1 MKDEVIL
8 NIVLMFKDMGYNT
21 ENLAEKLYILLKD
34 VTISRADTA
43 LALRN
48 DDLNERLLKNFLAAK
63 MVKGCTQKTIEAYG
77 KILQQILK
85 KIGKSCCD
93 ISTNDIRV
101 FSAIRLTQDRISK
114 VTANTELRYL
124 RTFFAWLTT
133 EEIIAKNPM
142 LKIESIKATKKKK
155 KAFSDMECEK
165 LRSSCATAME
175 KAIIEVL
182 LSTGCRVSEL
192 CAMKIEEIK
201 DGEIIVHGKGDKE
214 RVTYLNA
221 KAELALKQ
229 YLLQR
234 KDSNPYVF
242 PAGKSAATSNIA
254 SRVSRNWFMNPSLV
268 GVGMRDKSGIEQTVR
283 RIGRHAGVENTHP
296 HRFRRTCATQ
306 ALRRGM
312 PIELVSK
319 MLGHEQLST
328 TQIYLDLRDE
338 DLEAAHRRY
347 VV

>member
-1 MKDEVIL
+1 MKDEIVN
-8 NIVLMFKDMGYNT
+8 NIVLMIHDMGYNV
-21 ENLAEKLYILLKD
+21 EDLAERLYILLKD
-34 VTISRADTA
+34 VSISRAETA
-43 LALRN
+43 LAVRS
-48 DDLNERLLKNFLAAK
+48 DDLNERLLKSFLAAK
-63 MVKGCTQKTIEAYG
+63 MVKGCTQRTIEAYG
-77 KILQQILK
+77 KILRQILK

-101 FSAIRLTQDRISK
+101 YSAIRITQDGIAK

-124 RTFFAWLTT
+124 RTFFAWLSS

-142 LKIESIKATKKKK
+142 LKVESIKAPKTKK
-155 KAFSDMECEK
+155 KAFSDLECEK
-165 LRSSCATAME
+165 LRNACVNPME

-192 CAMKIEEIK
+192 CGMKIEEING
-201 DGEIIVHGKGDKE
+201 GEIIVHGKGDKD
-214 RVTYLNA
+214 RITYLNA

-234 KDSNPYVF
+234 KDSNPYIF
-242 PAGKSAATSNIA
+242 PAGKNATLN
-254 SRVSRNWFMNPSLV
+254 RLVKHNKEWFKDPSLV
-268 GVGMRDKSGIEQTVR
+268 GVGMRDKSGIEQAVR
-283 RIGRHAGVENTHP
+283 KIGRRAGVENTHP
-296 HRFRRTCATQ
+296 HRFRRTCATL

-319 MLGHEQLST
+319 MLGHEQLTT
-328 TQIYLDLRDE
+328 TQIYLDLTDE
-338 DLEAAHRRY
+338 ELASAHRRY

>member
-1 MKDEVIL
+1 MKDEIIL
-8 NIVLMFKDMGYNT
+8 NIVLMLKDMGYNT
-21 ENLAEKLYILLKD
+21 ENVAEKLYILLKD
-34 VTISRADTA
+34 VTISRAETA
-43 LALRN
+43 LAIRSDDFN
-48 DDLNERLLKNFLAAK
+48 DRLLKSFLAAK

-77 KILQQILK
+77 KILRQIMK
-85 KIGKSCCD
+85 KIGKPCCD

-124 RTFFAWLTT
+124 RTFFAWLTS

-142 LKIESIKATKKKK
+142 LKIESIKAAKKRK
-155 KAFSDMECEK
+155 KAFTDMECEK
-165 LRSSCATAME
+165 LRSSCATTME

-201 DGEIIVHGKGDKE
+201 DGEIIVHGKGDKD
-214 RVTYLNA
+214 RITYLNA

-229 YLLQR
+229 YLSQR
-234 KDSNPYVF
+234 KDSNPYIF
-242 PAGKSAATSNIA
+242 PAGKSAISLP
-254 SRVSRNWFMNPSLV
+254 VSKRNRKWFMDPSLV
-268 GVGMRDKSGIEQTVR
+268 GDGMRDKSGIEQTVR
-283 RIGRHAGVENTHP
+283 KIGRHAGVENTHP
-296 HRFRRTCATQ
+296 HRFRRTCATL

>member
-8 NIVLMFKDMGYNT
+8 SIVLMLKDMGHNT
-21 ENLAEKLYILLKD
+21 ENIKEKLYILLKD
-34 VTISRADTA
+34 VTILRSETA
-43 LALRN
+43 LSLRN
-48 DDLNERLLKNFLAAK
+48 DDLNERLLKNFLAVK

-77 KILQQILK
+77 KVLRQIFK

-101 FSAIRLTQDRISK
+101 YSAIRLTQDGISR
-114 VTANTELRYL
+114 VTANTELLYL

-142 LKIESIKATKKKK
+142 LKIESIKVTKKKK
-155 KAFSDMECEK
+155 KAFTDMECEK
-165 LRSSCATAME
+165 LRSACDTTME

-201 DGEIIVHGKGDKE
+201 DGKIVVHGKGNKD
-214 RVTYLNA
+214 RITYLNA
-221 KAELALKQ
+221 KSVLALKQ

-234 KDSNPYVF
+234 KDSNPYIF
-242 PAGKSAATSNIA
+242 PAGKSAASDSPSKVN
-254 SRVSRNWFMNPSLV
+254 RKWFMDPSLV

-283 RIGRHAGVENTHP
+283 KIGRRAGVENTHP
-296 HRFRRTCATQ
+296 HRFRRTCATL

-328 TQIYLDLRDE
+328 TQIYLDIRDE